1 MLHQQVRLMSR
12 VSHLVKTIMDRGL
25 SGGCHDLEKKEIAM
39 LSLDD
44 WRELSFLAN
53 SWNQTP
59 EDHEENL
66 KRFEATGKN
75 TFIVPD
81 YAVIGVYLEWV
92 EKHLKELANKE

>member
-1 MLHQQVRLMSR
+1 MSNQQVQLMSR
-12 VSHLVKTIMDRGL
+12 VSNLVKTIMQRGL
-25 SGGCHDLEKKEIAM
+25 SGGCHDLEHKEIKM

-44 WRELSFLAN
+44 WRDFSFLAN
-53 SWNQTP
+53 EWNKSP

-81 YAVIGVYLEWV
+81 YAVIGVYLDWV